1 MCGALADIRAR
12 PRRRLKPLL
21 LPLSPLFHHFWPS
34 LQLPSQLYFPIASR
48 DSPQQ
53 PPHRFHLA
61 PIKLL
66 QVHLELLAKVRQ
78 ARQLFTAMRWCFIL
92 SFALFTNWSW
102 LVIILSENNPIM
114 YRNTYCIPR
123 NKWCNLLCTLFC
135 HFQIHAG
142 RWSAPS
148 HLNSDWF

>member
-21 LPLSPLFHHFWPS
+21 LPPSPLFHHFWPS
-34 LQLPSQLYFPIASR
+34 LQLPSQLYFPIASS

-66 QVHLELLAKVRQ
+66 QVHPELLAKVRQ

-102 LVIILSENNPIM
+102 LVIILSENNTM
-114 YRNTYCIPR
+114 YRGTHIASRGTNDATCYV
-123 NKWCNLLCTLFC
+123 LCFATSKYTLVC
-135 HFQIHAG
+135 SLSLEL
-142 RWSAPS
+142 W
-148 HLNSDWF
+148 LV